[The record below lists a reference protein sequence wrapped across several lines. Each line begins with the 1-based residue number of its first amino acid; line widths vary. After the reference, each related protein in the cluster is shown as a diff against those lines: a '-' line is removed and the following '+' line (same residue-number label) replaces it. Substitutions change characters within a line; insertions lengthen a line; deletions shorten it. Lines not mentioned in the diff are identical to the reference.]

1 MDATTT
7 TPTFTTSIPIKLLTF
22 DLDDTIWSTSP
33 TIKAANKVTQS
44 HVDKQL
50 GDASKPIWEVMKG
63 LFKANPTDYYK
74 VRDDD
79 ETSGLSR
86 EPVYLTKLR
95 SDAVAK
101 LHASSLPNAYTMSS
115 SPPPPE
121 SIEFAAQAF
130 KIWTDARH
138 DSIESHLASNVV
150 ETLTN
155 LKQKYPDLLIGG
167 ITNGNG
173 SPKST
178 KSLSHLFDFNVSAED
193 VGYGKPYPEIYHQ
206 AHTTAMSLSV
216 DVPPSTGPWWVHV
229 GDDMI
234 KDVVASKGLEIR
246 TIYTTEFK
254 ENDGMDEAV
263 GIHITDE
270 GKPTSRVVQDED
282 DGLDYLEKKIQ
293 DDFVDAH
300 VSNFKQIFDVVNSFH
315 SGQP

>member
-1 MDATTT
+1 
-7 TPTFTTSIPIKLLTF
+7 
-22 DLDDTIWSTSP
+22 
-33 TIKAANKVTQS
+33 
-44 HVDKQL
+44 
-50 GDASKPIWEVMKG
+50 
-63 LFKANPTDYYK
+63 
-74 VRDDD
+74 
-79 ETSGLSR
+79 
-86 EPVYLTKLR
+86 
-95 SDAVAK
+95 
-101 LHASSLPNAYTMSS
+101 MSS

-155 LKQKYPDLLIGG
+155 LKVNSIPSHTHKHHRPSHAALQQKYPDLLIGG

-293 DDFVDAH
+293 DDFVGEAGLRTNE
-300 VSNFKQIFDVVNSFH
+300 VAALPAILTSSSLRSLSLSLFSLLSQMLTSPTSNKYSTSSTPSTLDNLKSPPPPISNKIII
-315 SGQP
+315 PIIPLCC